1 MTESAHGVGLVPA
14 ASVPTNTETASP
26 HLVRGVVDAVRLL
39 PRRLRSWFRSW
50 TLRRKL
56 VAAVVAL
63 VAVLGVGIGSV
74 SVVLL
79 HNYLIDRVDV
89 QLGYASE
96 RGLDLAVAGFT
107 HGAPASASDIVT
119 ATGQPGGTFA
129 VLIANGAVDAAYLP
143 TGTEIQSRPVV
154 GTDFA
159 AKMTALK
166 ERAPT
171 TVDLGGTLGI
181 YRVESQAML
190 GGQQLVIGLPL
201 DEAEATTAHLAVTML
216 LAIIAASLAAA
227 GLGLLTVRLSLRP
240 LDRVAGA
247 ATTVSTLPLDRGE
260 VALRVRVADVDTDP
274 RTEVGRV
281 GSAFNAMLGH
291 VASALEVREASERKV
306 RQFIS
311 DASHEL
317 RTPLAAIRGYS
328 ELTRRSGE
336 VVTPDAQHSLARIE
350 SEAKRMTAMVE
361 DLLLLA
367 RLDEGRELDHEPV
380 DLSMLLIDVL
390 SDAHAAGSDH
400 QWRLDLP
407 PEPVEAIGDQARL
420 HQVFA
425 NLLTNARVH
434 TPAGTTVELG
444 MRIDR
449 GGVLVTVADDGP
461 GIPAELQ
468 PVLFERFARGDTS
481 RSRNTGSTG
490 LGLAIVKAVVDAHHG
505 SISVESAPGRT
516 VFNVWLHAAPIAAAP
531 EPAVD

>member
-1 MTESAHGVGLVPA
+1 MTQSAHEARVAPA
-14 ASVPTNTETASP
+14 ASVPTNAGAAGAG
-26 HLVRGVVDAVRLL
+26 RWARAADAVRGL
-39 PRRLRSWFRSW
+39 PRRVRLWFRSW

-74 SVVLL
+74 SVVLT
-79 HNYLIDRVDV
+79 HNYLIDRLDQ
-89 QLGYASE
+89 QLDYASA
-96 RGLDLAVAGFT
+96 RGFAVAGQAYAQ
-107 HGAPASASDIVT
+107 GQQVT
-119 ATGQPGGTFA
+119 AYPVVSSTGQPAGTFA
-129 VLIANGAVDAAYLP
+129 ALLSGGRVQSTSYLSTGSAGEVHDAVA
-143 TGTEIQSRPVV
+143 EN
-154 GTDFA
+154 FE
-159 AKMTALK
+159 AKMAALADN
-166 ERAPT
+166 ERT
-171 TVDLGGTLGI
+171 SVDLGGTLGD
-181 YRVESQAML
+181 YRVAAQLLPDGRM
-190 GGQQLVIGLPL
+190 LVIGLPL
-201 DEAEATTAHLAVTML
+201 AEADATTAHLALTML
-216 LAIIAASLAAA
+216 LAIVSASLLAA
-227 GLGLLTVRLSLRP
+227 GLGLLIVRLSLRP
-240 LDRVAGA
+240 LDRVADA
-247 ATTVSTLPLDRGE
+247 ATTVATLPLDRGE
-260 VALRVRVADVDTDP
+260 VALRVRVSDADTDS

-336 VVTPDAQHSLARIE
+336 VVTPDAQHSLGRIE

-390 SDAHAAGSDH
+390 SDAHAAGPDH
-400 QWRLDLP
+400 QWHLDLP
-407 PEPVEAIGDQARL
+407 PEPVEAVGDQARL

-444 MRIDR
+444 MRRSGPD
-449 GGVLVTVADDGP
+449 VVVTVSDDGP
-461 GIPAELQ
+461 GIPPELQ
-468 PVLFERFARGDTS
+468 AVLFERFARGDSS
-481 RSRNTGSTG
+481 RSRDTGSTG
-490 LGLAIVKAVVDAHHG
+490 LGLAIVKAVVDAHQG
-505 SISVESAPGRT
+505 AISVESVPGRT
-516 VFNVWLHAAPIAAAP
+516 VFTVRLVAASA
-531 EPAVD
+531 